1 MKSHRHSNPVVQA
14 IAENPRASLQD
25 ALLLTG
31 AMLIAVVLALEY
43 NLFKFDDQLTARDRQ
58 ITMAELIFLTG
69 LLAAGIFAFILRRL
83 YEHRTAAARQAYQS
97 FENRRLWERSMRDPL
112 TGLLNR
118 RGLLSA
124 LTQASTSTPDKAPHL
139 QTLLLIDIEGVEH
152 INDVY
157 GRSIGDRVLKLV
169 VERFRSVTQKTDTMA
184 RLEGSEFVI
193 LTQDVDRAAAQTLGE
208 RLIGSLDADILVDHN
223 PHKIG
228 IRVGATIFDSVRRTP
243 AEVLNE
249 ADLAMRRA
257 KETHQTGPV
266 FYNAQGAS

>member
-1 MKSHRHSNPVVQA
+1 MKSHHRSNPLVQA

-43 NLFKFDDQLTARDRQ
+43 DLFKFDGQLTSHDRQ
-58 ITMAELIFLTG
+58 ITLAELIFLTG

-124 LTQASTSTPDKAPHL
+124 LTGTSTPEKAPHL
-139 QTLLLIDIEGVEH
+139 RTLMLIDIEGVEH
-152 INDVY
+152 INDVF
-157 GRSIGDRVLKLV
+157 GRSTGDRVLKLV

-184 RLEGSEFVI
+184 RLEGTEFVI
-193 LTQDVDRAAAQTLGE
+193 LTPDIDRAAAQTLGE

-228 IRVGATIFDSVRRTP
+228 IRVGATIFDSLRRTP
-243 AEVLNE
+243 SEVLNE

-266 FYNAQGAS
+266 FYNAQDAR